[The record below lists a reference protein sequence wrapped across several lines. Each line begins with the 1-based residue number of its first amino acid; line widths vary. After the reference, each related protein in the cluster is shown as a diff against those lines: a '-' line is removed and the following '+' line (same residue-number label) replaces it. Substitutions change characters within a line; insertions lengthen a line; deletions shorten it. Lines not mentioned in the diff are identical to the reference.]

1 MSDQNTIIDGKIVD
15 PNPNPDSNPKDTRP
29 AGEKT
34 QAKTNTDPLKDA
46 WKQVE
51 NIGQTLGE
59 ALQGRGNV
67 VAVRV
72 NNDTLEQLDML
83 VEAEIVKSRSEA
95 AALLINEGAKSF
107 SQLFTQVREITDQ
120 IAQLRNQLRE
130 TVQKE
135 NTKETPSSNGGEK

>member
-1 MSDQNTIIDGKIVD
+1 MNDQNINQDF
-15 PNPNPDSNPKDTRP
+15 NANEP
-29 AGEKT
+29 AVEEEPTPVSEKS
-34 QAKTNTDPLKDA
+34 KVKSPDPLKGA

-67 VAVRV
+67 VMVRV
-72 NNDTLEQLDML
+72 NNETLERLDML
-83 VEAEIVKSRSEA
+83 IEAEIVKSRSEA

-107 SQLFTQVREITDQ
+107 QSLFDRVRTITDQ
-120 IAQLRNQLRE
+120 IAQLRMQLRE

-135 NTKETPSSNGGEK
+135 SETDPTSPNSENK